1 MKKEN
6 ILEKEVEK
14 KMIENVKPLSF
25 ERWLDLTQPH
35 MDRHRY
41 MRAHPALKGKLHRRY
56 NDYLEGWERE
66 IGRAVKEN

>member
-1 MKKEN
+1 
-6 ILEKEVEK
+6 
-14 KMIENVKPLSF
+14 MIEKVKPLSF
-25 ERWLDLTQPH
+25 ERWLDLTQPR

>member
-1 MKKEN
+1 
-6 ILEKEVEK
+6 
-14 KMIENVKPLSF
+14 MIENVKPLSF
-25 ERWLDLTQPH
+25 ERWLDLTQPR
-35 MDRHRY
+35 MDHHRY

>member
-6 ILEKEVEK
+6 ILEKEVER

-25 ERWLDLTQPH
+25 ERWLDLTQPR

-56 NDYLEGWERE
+56 NEYLEGWERE